1 MLLNLKLDNKT
12 VLIIGGGKVSE
23 EKVKKFLEAGSK
35 VIVVSKSFTNGLKSL
50 REKVKLVES
59 EVTPSTIDQFI
70 PEADL
75 IIAATDDRKLNR
87 MIVEESKK
95 KKILACAV
103 DDQSIGDFSVP
114 AILRKGSIEIA
125 ISTGGKSPAMAK
137 ILREK
142 VDKII
147 TEEDILHVEL
157 QDYARKIAKAKI
169 QDLERRKEILY
180 QIINDRDIRSLLVAG
195 KFNEAKMVAKQIIE
209 GKSIEN
215 R

>member
-23 EKVKKFLEAGSK
+23 EKAKKFLEAGSK
-35 VIVVSKSFTNGLKSL
+35 VIVVSKSFTSGLESL
-50 REKVKLVES
+50 REKVKLLES
-59 EVTPSTIDQFI
+59 EVTPTIDQFI
-70 PEADL
+70 PESDL

-169 QDLERRKEILY
+169 QDLESRKEILY
-180 QIINDRDIRSLLVAG
+180 QIIHDRDIRSLLLAG
-195 KFNEAKMVAKQIIE
+195 KLNEAKIIAEQIIE
-209 GKSIEN
+209 EKSIEN

>member
-23 EKVKKFLEAGSK
+23 EKAKKFLEAGSK
-35 VIVVSKSFTNGLKSL
+35 VIVVSKSFTSGLESL
-50 REKVKLVES
+50 REKVKLLES

-70 PEADL
+70 PESDL

-169 QDLERRKEILY
+169 QDLESRKEILY
-180 QIINDRDIRSLLVAG
+180 QIIHDRDIRSLLLAG
-195 KFNEAKMVAKQIIE
+195 KLNEAKIIAEQIIE
-209 GKSIEN
+209 EKSIEN